1 MTKKEMEFLG
11 GRMRQLREKNGVKS
25 LDAMATYIKNSESI
39 TESDQDTLSGLQK
52 STLSRAESGSAG
64 EKTITKWAKIYCQA
78 FGYSEKQT
86 EQFLRGDK
94 IAVPDTSALLKNP
107 QLVDELGE
115 EYNIVVI
122 PDIVIRELDGIKNS
136 NAGALGKKAWEII
149 RGIGYGDRVIKME
162 YNGDKSIEKDE
173 QIIAVAKTAAE
184 KYGREVQIITD
195 DADYSAFL
203 KGDETVTAL
212 HLREYMITK
221 QKLVNMK
228 GLVELDNYYADDY
241 SDIIAPDEDEINA
254 FLADGNTLIISVVRN
269 RNHSLAQR
277 KAKIKWLID
286 NGADVDKR
294 DCKHRYFPPLT
305 HAIQMND
312 YEMFTFLLNEC
323 HANPNVGSR
332 NPHDAGKLRQKDIK
346 REKNEGNMP
355 LMVAAWD
362 GKVEFVKA
370 LCSDERT
377 SINQQDANGF
387 TALIKA
393 CYWGFLKCRDILLE
407 AGADTKIVDI
417 DGFTAED
424 HYNEFLESGRRK
436 PSKQNKKGR
445 RF

>member
-11 GRMRQLREKNGVKS
+11 GRMRLLREKNGIKS
-25 LDAMATYIKNSESI
+25 LEAMRELLTSSGSEAHRV
-39 TESDQDTLSGLQK
+39 DNK
-52 STLSRAESGSAG
+52 STLSRAESGAAG
-64 EKTITKWAKIYCQA
+64 EKTMLKWAKAYCEV
-78 FGYSEKQT
+78 FNYSDKQT

-94 IAVPDTSALLKNP
+94 IAVPDTSALLKNT

-136 NAGALGKKAWEII
+136 GSRALAARAWEII
-149 RGIGYGDRVIKME
+149 RGIGYGKRVIKME
-162 YNGDKSIEKDE
+162 YNGDNSIEKDE
-173 QIIAVAKTAAE
+173 RIISVARGAAV
-184 KYGREVQIITD
+184 KYGCEVQIITD
-195 DADYSAFL
+195 DADYTAFL

-221 QKLVNMK
+221 QNLINMK
-228 GLVELDNYYADDY
+228 GLVELDRYYADDY
-241 SDIIAPDEDEINA
+241 SDMTPPGEDEINA
-254 FLADGNTLIISVVRN
+254 FLPDGNTLIISAVRD
-269 RNHSLAQR
+269 RSRSIRQR
-277 KAKIKWLID
+277 KAKIRWLIA

-294 DCKHRYFPPLT
+294 DCSRRYFPPLT

-312 YEMFTFLLNEC
+312 YDMFIFLLDEC
-323 HANPNVGSR
+323 RADPNVGSR

-362 GKVEFVKA
+362 GKAEFVRA
-370 LCSDERT
+370 LCEDERT

-393 CYWGFLKCRDILLE
+393 CYWGFLKCRDILIE

-417 DGFTAED
+417 DGLTAED
-424 HYNEFLESGRRK
+424 HYKGYLESGRRK
-436 PSKQNKKGR
+436 PGIQNKKGR

>member
-1 MTKKEMEFLG
+1 MTKKEMQFLG
-11 GRMRQLREKNGVKS
+11 GRMTQLREKNGIKS
-25 LDAMATYIKNSESI
+25 LDAMREF
-39 TESDQDTLSGLQK
+39 LSASGNEKYRVDNK

-64 EKTITKWAKIYCQA
+64 EKTVIKWAKAYCDI
-78 FGYSEKQT
+78 FNYSEKQT

-115 EYNIVVI
+115 EYNIVII
-122 PDIVIRELDGIKNS
+122 PNIVIRELDGIKNS
-136 NAGALGKKAWEII
+136 NTGTLAKRAWEII
-149 RGIGYGDRVIKME
+149 KGIGYGERVLKME
-162 YNGDKSIEKDE
+162 YNGDRTIENDE
-173 QIIAVAKTAAE
+173 QIIAVARSAAE
-184 KYGREVQIITD
+184 KYGCEVQIITD

-203 KGDETVTAL
+203 KGDDTVTAF
-212 HLREYMITK
+212 HLREYMITR

-228 GLVELDNYYADDY
+228 GLIELDKRYANRYDN
-241 SDIIAPDEDEINA
+241 IMPPNEDEINA
-254 FLADGNTLIISVVRN
+254 FLPDGNTLIISAVRN
-269 RNHSLAQR
+269 RRYSLDQR
-277 KAKIKWLID
+277 KAKIKWLIAH
-286 NGADVDKR
+286 GADINKR
-294 DCKHRYFPPLT
+294 DCNRRYFPPLT

-312 YEMFTFLLNEC
+312 YNMFVFLLNEC
-323 HANPNVGSR
+323 HADPNVGSR
-332 NPHDAGKLRQKDIK
+332 NPHDAGKLRQ

-362 GKVEFVKA
+362 GKDKFVKA
-370 LCSDERT
+370 LCEDERT

-417 DGFTAED
+417 DGKTAED
-424 HYNEFLESGRRK
+424 HYNGYLESGRRK
-436 PSKQNKKGR
+436 PSKQNRKGR

>member
-1 MTKKEMEFLG
+1 MEFLG
-11 GRMRQLREKNGVKS
+11 GRMKQLREKNGVKS
-25 LDAMATYIKNSESI
+25 LEAMREL
-39 TESDQDTLSGLQK
+39 LSSSGNEGYRVDNK
-52 STLSRAESGSAG
+52 STLSRAENGASG
-64 EKTITKWAKIYCQA
+64 EKTMLKWAKAYCDV
-78 FGYSEKQT
+78 FNYSEKQT
-86 EQFLRGDK
+86 EQFMRGDK
-94 IAVPDTSALLKNP
+94 VAVPDTSALLKNP

-122 PDIVIRELDGIKNS
+122 PDTVIRELDGIKNKNS
-136 NAGALGKKAWEII
+136 GALGKRAWEII
-149 RGIGYGDRVIKME
+149 KGIGYGRRVVKME
-162 YNGDKSIEKDE
+162 YSGDKSIEKDE
-173 QIIAVAKTAAE
+173 QIIAVAKKAAE
-184 KYGREVQIITD
+184 KYGCEVQIITD

-228 GLVELDNYYADDY
+228 GLVELDNYFADDY
-241 SDIIAPDEDEINA
+241 SDIAPPDKDEINA
-254 FLADGNTLIISVVRN
+254 FLPDGNTLIISTVRN
-269 RNHSLAQR
+269 RSFSFRQKR
-277 KAKIKWLID
+277 AKIQWLIAH
-286 NGADVDKR
+286 GADVDKR
-294 DCKHRYFPPLT
+294 DCKQRYFPPLT

-312 YEMFTFLLNEC
+312 YNMFIFLLKEC
-323 HANPNVGSR
+323 HADPNIGSR

-362 GKVEFVKA
+362 DRIAFVKA
-370 LCSDERT
+370 LCADERT

-393 CYWGFLKCRDILLE
+393 CYWGHLKCRDILLA

-417 DGFTAED
+417 DGRTAED
-424 HYNEFLESGRRK
+424 HYNGYLESGRKK
-436 PSKQNKKGR
+436 PNKQNRKGK

>member
-11 GRMRQLREKNGVKS
+11 GRMTQLREKNGVKS
-25 LDAMATYIKNSESI
+25 LQTMIEQLQA
-39 TESDQDTLSGLQK
+39 SGKEEYQVYNK
-52 STLSRAESGSAG
+52 STLSRAENGSAG
-64 EKTITKWAKIYCQA
+64 EKTIIKWAKAYCDI
-78 FGYSEKQT
+78 FNYSEKQT

-136 NAGALGKKAWEII
+136 NAGTLGKRAWEII
-149 RGIGYGDRVIKME
+149 RGIGYGKRVIKME

-173 QIIAVAKTAAE
+173 QIIAVAKYAAE
-184 KYGREVQIITD
+184 KYSCEVQIITD

-203 KGDETVTAL
+203 KGDETVIAL

-228 GLVELDNYYADDY
+228 GLVELDKYYADDY
-241 SDIIAPDEDEINA
+241 SDIIPPDEDEINA
-254 FLADGNTLIISVVRN
+254 FLPDGNTLIISTVRN
-269 RNHSLAQR
+269 RRYSFSQR
-277 KAKIKWLID
+277 KAKIQWLIA

-305 HAIQMND
+305 HAIQMTD
-312 YEMFTFLLNEC
+312 YDMFIFLLNEC

-370 LCSDERT
+370 LCTDERT

-417 DGFTAED
+417 DGLTAED
-424 HYNEFLESGRRK
+424 HYNGCLETERK
-436 PSKQNKKGR
+436 KQSKQNKKGR

>member
-11 GRMRQLREKNGVKS
+11 GRMKQLREKNGVKS
-25 LDAMATYIKNSESI
+25 LESMRELL
-39 TESDQDTLSGLQK
+39 TASGNDEYRVDNK

-64 EKTITKWAKIYCQA
+64 EKTIIKWARAYCDV
-78 FGYSEKQT
+78 FGYSGKQT

-94 IAVPDTSALLKNP
+94 IAVPDTSALIKNP

-122 PDIVIRELDGIKNS
+122 PDVVIRELDGIKNS

-149 RGIGYGDRVIKME
+149 RGIGYGDRVIRME
-162 YNGDKSIEKDE
+162 YDGDKSIEKDE
-173 QIIAVAKTAAE
+173 QIIAVAKKAAE
-184 KYGREVQIITD
+184 KYGCEVQIITD

-228 GLVELDNYYADDY
+228 GLVELNNYYADDY

-269 RNHSLAQR
+269 RKHSLTQR

-286 NGADVDKR
+286 NGADVNKR

-312 YEMFTFLLNEC
+312 YDMFIFLLNEC

-332 NPHDAGKLRQKDIK
+332 NPHDAGKLRQ

-370 LCSDERT
+370 LCDDDRT

-393 CYWGFLKCRDILLE
+393 CANGYLKCRDILLE
-407 AGADTKIVDI
+407 AGADRKIVDI
-417 DGFTAED
+417 DDMTYED
-424 HYNEFLESGRRK
+424 RYNEYLELGRMKDRNK
-436 PSKQNKKGR
+436 SKKKR
-445 RF
+445 SFR

>member
-11 GRMRQLREKNGVKS
+11 GRMKLLREKNGVKS
-25 LDAMATYIKNSESI
+25 LEAMRELLTASGSE
-39 TESDQDTLSGLQK
+39 EYRVDNK
-52 STLSRAESGSAG
+52 STLSRAESGLAG
-64 EKTITKWAKIYCQA
+64 EKTIIKWAKAYCSA
-78 FGYSEKQT
+78 FHYSEKQT

-115 EYNIVVI
+115 KYNIVVI

-136 NAGALGKKAWEII
+136 SNRALATRAWEII

-162 YNGDKSIEKDE
+162 YTGDHTIEKDE
-173 QIIAVAKTAAE
+173 QIICVAKKAAV
-184 KYGREVQIITD
+184 KYGCEVQIITD

-203 KGDETVTAL
+203 KGDDTVTAL

-221 QKLVNMK
+221 QNLVNMK
-228 GLVELDNYYADDY
+228 GLVELDQYYADDY
-241 SDIIAPDEDEINA
+241 SDILPPDEDEINA
-254 FLADGNTLIISVVRN
+254 FLPDGNTLIISIVRN
-269 RNHSLAQR
+269 RSHSFEQR
-277 KAKIKWLID
+277 KAKIQWLIAH
-286 NGADVDKR
+286 GADVDKR
-294 DCKHRYFPPLT
+294 DCSRRYFPPLT

-312 YEMFTFLLNEC
+312 YPMFLFLLNTC

-370 LCSDERT
+370 LCADERT

-393 CYWGFLKCRDILLE
+393 CYWGFLKCRDILIE

-417 DGFTAED
+417 DGLTAEE
-424 HYNEFLESGRRK
+424 HYNGFLESGRKK
-436 PSKQNKKGR
+436 PNKQNKKGR
-445 RF
+445 RFL

>member
-1 MTKKEMEFLG
+1 MK
-11 GRMRQLREKNGVKS
+11 QLREKNGVKS
-25 LDAMATYIKNSESI
+25 LESMRELL
-39 TESDQDTLSGLQK
+39 TASCNEEYRVDNK
-52 STLSRAESGSAG
+52 STLSRAESGLSG
-64 EKTITKWAKIYCQA
+64 EKTIIKWAKAYCGV
-78 FGYSEKQT
+78 FGYSEKLT
-86 EQFLRGDK
+86 DQFLRGDK

-115 EYNIVVI
+115 EYNIIVI
-122 PDIVIRELDGIKNS
+122 PDIIIRELDGIKNS
-136 NAGALGKKAWEII
+136 NVGALGKKAWEII
-149 RGIGYGDRVIKME
+149 RGIGYGDRVIRME
-162 YNGDKSIEKDE
+162 YDGDRSIEKDE

-184 KYGREVQIITD
+184 KYGCEVQIITD

-228 GLVELDNYYADDY
+228 GLVELDNYFADDY
-241 SDIIAPDEDEINA
+241 SEIIAPDEDEINA

-269 RNHSLAQR
+269 RKHSLSQR

-286 NGADVDKR
+286 NGADVNKR

-312 YEMFTFLLNEC
+312 YDMFIFLLDEC
-323 HANPNVGSR
+323 KANPNVGSR
-332 NPHDAGKLRQKDIK
+332 NPHDAGKLRQ

-370 LCSDERT
+370 LCDDERT

-393 CYWGFLKCRDILLE
+393 CANGYLKCRDILLK
-407 AGADTKIVDI
+407 AGADRKIVDI
-417 DGFTAED
+417 DDMTYED
-424 HYNEFLESGRRK
+424 RYNEYLELGRMKDR
-436 PSKQNKKGR
+436 SNSNKKR
-445 RF
+445 SFR

>member
-11 GRMRQLREKNGVKS
+11 GRMKMLREKNGVKS
-25 LDAMATYIKNSESI
+25 LEAMRELLSNSDKDEYRV
-39 TESDQDTLSGLQK
+39 DNK
-52 STLSRAESGSAG
+52 STLSRAESGLAS
-64 EKTITKWAKIYCQA
+64 EKTIIKWASAYCYV
-78 FGYSEKQT
+78 FHYSEKQT

-136 NAGALGKKAWEII
+136 SNRTLAKRAWEII
-149 RGIGYGDRVIKME
+149 KGIGYGDRVIKME
-162 YNGDKSIEKDE
+162 YEGDNSIEKDE
-173 QIIAVAKTAAE
+173 QIICVAKEAAA
-184 KYGREVQIITD
+184 KYGCEVQIITD

-203 KGDETVTAL
+203 KGDETVKAV

-228 GLVELDNYYADDY
+228 GLMELDKYYADDY
-241 SDIIAPDEDEINA
+241 SDIIPPDKDEIDA
-254 FLADGNTLIISVVRN
+254 FLHDGNTLIISVVRD
-269 RNHSLAQR
+269 RKHSFEQR
-277 KAKIKWLID
+277 RAKIQWLIEH
-286 NGADVDKR
+286 GADVNKR
-294 DCKHRYFPPLT
+294 DCSRRYFPPLT

-312 YEMFTFLLNEC
+312 YAMFLFLLNEC
-323 HANPNVGSR
+323 HANPNIGSR
-332 NPHDAGKLRQKDIK
+332 NPHDAGKLRQ

-362 GKVEFVKA
+362 GKIEFVKA
-370 LCSDERT
+370 LCADERT

-387 TALIKA
+387 TALIKTCA
-393 CYWGFLKCRDILLE
+393 NGYIKCRDVLLE
-407 AGADTKIVDI
+407 AGADRKIVDI
-417 DGFTAED
+417 DDMTYED
-424 HYNEFLESGRRK
+424 RYNEYLELGQMKHRNK
-436 PSKQNKKGR
+436 PKKGR

>member
-11 GRMRQLREKNGVKS
+11 GKMKILREKNDVKS
-25 LDAMATYIKNSESI
+25 LEAMREKLSNSGNDEYRV
-39 TESDQDTLSGLQK
+39 DNK

-64 EKTITKWAKIYCQA
+64 EKTIIKWARAYCDV
-78 FGYSEKQT
+78 FNLSKMQT
-86 EQFLRGDK
+86 EQFLRCNK

-107 QLVDELGE
+107 QLVDELSE

-136 NAGALGKKAWEII
+136 SNRALAKRAWEII

-162 YNGDKSIEKDE
+162 YKGDNSIENDE
-173 QIIAVAKTAAE
+173 QIISVAKEAAA
-184 KYGREVQIITD
+184 KYGSEVQIITD

-203 KGDETVTAL
+203 KGDETVKAV

-221 QKLVNMK
+221 QNLVNMS
-228 GLVELDNYYADDY
+228 GLVELDKHYADDY
-241 SDIIAPDEDEINA
+241 SDIMPPDEDEINA
-254 FLADGNTLIISVVRN
+254 FLPDGNTLIISVVRD
-269 RNHSLAQR
+269 RKHSFEQR
-277 KAKIKWLID
+277 RAKIQWLIEH
-286 NGADVDKR
+286 GADVDKR
-294 DCKHRYFPPLT
+294 DCSRRYFPPLT
-305 HAIQMND
+305 HAIQMKD
-312 YEMFTFLLNEC
+312 YAMFLFLLNEC

-332 NPHDAGKLRQKDIK
+332 NPHDAGKLRQ

-370 LCSDERT
+370 LCADERT

-393 CYWGFLKCRDILLE
+393 CANGYIKCRDVLLE
-407 AGADTKIVDI
+407 AGADRKIVDI
-417 DGFTAED
+417 DDMTYED
-424 HYNEFLESGRRK
+424 RYNECLELGPMNLR
-436 PSKQNKKGR
+436 NNHKKGR

>member
-11 GRMRQLREKNGVKS
+11 GRMAQLREKNGVKS
-25 LDAMATYIKNSESI
+25 LQAMIELL
-39 TESDQDTLSGLQK
+39 QDSGKAEYEVYNK

-64 EKTITKWAKIYCQA
+64 EKTMIKWAKAYCAA
-78 FGYSEKQT
+78 FNYSEKQT

-115 EYNIVVI
+115 EYNIVVV

-136 NAGALGKKAWEII
+136 SNRALATRAWEII
-149 RGIGYGDRVIKME
+149 RGIGYGERVIKME
-162 YNGDKSIEKDE
+162 YNGDNSIEKDE
-173 QIIAVAKTAAE
+173 QIICVAKEAAV
-184 KYGREVQIITD
+184 KYGCGVDIITD

-203 KGDETVTAL
+203 KGDEIVTAL

-228 GLVELDNYYADDY
+228 ALVELDHFYADDY
-241 SDIIAPDEDEINA
+241 SDVIPPDKDEINA
-254 FLADGNTLIISVVRN
+254 FLPDGNTLIISIVRN
-269 RNHSLAQR
+269 RSHSFEQR
-277 KAKIKWLID
+277 KAKIQWLIEH
-286 NGADVDKR
+286 GADVDKR
-294 DCKHRYFPPLT
+294 DCSRRYFPPLT

-312 YEMFTFLLNEC
+312 YNMFIFLLNEC

-355 LMVAAWD
+355 LMVAAWE
-362 GKVEFVKA
+362 GNVEFVKA
-370 LCSDERT
+370 LCADERT

-393 CYWGFLKCRDILLE
+393 CYWGHLKCRDILIE

-417 DGFTAED
+417 DGLTAED
-424 HYNEFLESGRRK
+424 HYNGYLESGRRK
-436 PSKQNKKGR
+436 PINQNKKGR
-445 RF
+445 RL

>member
-1 MTKKEMEFLG
+1 MTNKEMKFLG
-11 GRMRQLREKNGVKS
+11 GRMKQLREKNGIKS
-25 LDAMATYIKNSESI
+25 LESMRELL
-39 TESDQDTLSGLQK
+39 TASGKEEYRVDNK

-64 EKTITKWAKIYCQA
+64 EKTIIKWAKAYCDV

-122 PDIVIRELDGIKNS
+122 PDVVIRELSGIKNS
-136 NAGALGKKAWEII
+136 SSGKLGKNALEII
-149 RGIGYGDRVIKME
+149 NGIGYGDRVIKMD
-162 YNGDKSIEKDE
+162 YNGDKSIVNDE
-173 QIIAVAKTAAE
+173 QIIAVARTAAA
-184 KYGREVQIITD
+184 KYGCKVQIITD

-212 HLREYMITK
+212 RLGEYMITR

-228 GLVELDNYYADDY
+228 GLVELDNYYAYDY
-241 SDIIAPDEDEINA
+241 SDLAAPDKDEINA
-254 FLADGNTLIISVVRN
+254 FLPDGNTLIISVVRN
-269 RNHSLAQR
+269 HSHSFEQR

-312 YEMFTFLLNEC
+312 YKMFIFLLNEC
-323 HANPNVGSR
+323 HADPNVGSR
-332 NPHDAGKLRQKDIK
+332 NPHDSGKLRQ

-362 GKVEFVKA
+362 GRIEFVKA
-370 LCSDERT
+370 LCNDERT
-377 SINQQDANGF
+377 SLNQQDANGF

-393 CYWGFLKCRDILLE
+393 CANGYLKCRDILLE
-407 AGADTKIVDI
+407 AGADKKIVDI
-417 DGFTAED
+417 DDKTYED
-424 HYNEFLESGRRK
+424 RYNEYLELGRMKDRNR
-436 PSKQNKKGR
+436 SKKKR
-445 RF
+445 SFR